1 MKNGLVLPD
10 PGRQLLLDDL
20 PYAIFTLH
28 SQNDTVPTVV
38 ADIDCEQSFLQSI
51 RLAEVE
57 LPQPAIG
64 FNEFGKLDIPDK
76 LYLHKAPFELLL
88 TILVLSSGQVS

>member
-10 PGRQLLLDDL
+10 PGRQLLFDDL
-20 PYAIFTLH
+20 PNAIFALH

-38 ADIDCEQSFLQSI
+38 ADIDGEQSFLQSVG
-51 RLAEVE
+51 LAEIE
-57 LPQPAIG
+57 FSQPAIG
-64 FNEFGKLDIPDK
+64 FHELGKLDIPDK

-88 TILVLSSGQVS
+88 TILVLSSGLFS